1 MEYDE
6 ALIASYGGFFY
17 NVPAYMLNLV
27 PVLKVEGTIQLTGE
41 ATTLG
46 SGQNLTI
53 QFTQPSG
60 MNELINKNLIAG
72 AYYAVGMDLQGINEN
87 VLGKRNYNLTTN
99 VLSQTAG
106 TLGNDDLIGE
116 HLHILMTT
124 YFLANDKIYKSG
136 AKLYNTTVRRT
147 LSEDITSFTLSVS
160 YLFGISKAAMPSG
173 VNIDVAM
180 DRVIAAAK
188 DGNTANEKSYMDIAG
203 LVSSYH
209 EHDIFEK
216 IDGFSSVSAVKALQT
231 ASRSRRSMPQ
241 TSVRCCQ
248 HFR

>member
-1 MEYDE
+1 M
-6 ALIASYGGFFY
+6 IAAYGGFLY

-27 PVLKVEGTIQLTGE
+27 PVLKVEGAIQLTGE

-53 QFTQPSG
+53 QFVQPSG
-60 MNELINKNLIAG
+60 MNESINKNLIAG
-72 AYYAVGMDLQGINEN
+72 AYYAIGIDLQGVNEN

-116 HLHILMTT
+116 HLILATT

-136 AKLYNTTVRRT
+136 AKLYNTTITRT
-147 LSEDITSFTLSVS
+147 LSEGITSFTLSVS

-173 VNIDVAM
+173 VNMDVAM
-180 DRVIAAAK
+180 DRVIVVAK
-188 DGNTANEKSYMDIAG
+188 DGNISKEIAYMNIAG
-203 LVSSYH
+203 LVSSYN

-216 IDGFSSVSAVKALQT
+216 IDGFSSVSTVRALQV
-231 ASRSRRSMPQ
+231 ANANGIAIEK
-241 TSVRCCQ
+241 
-248 HFR
+248 

>member
-60 MNELINKNLIAG
+60 MNESINKNLIAG

-136 AKLYNTTVRRT
+136 AKLYNTTPTCSCFVGSDVYWKKTISPINGSCVMRT
-147 LSEDITSFTLSVS
+147 LLLILS
-160 YLFGISKAAMPSG
+160 LFA
-173 VNIDVAM
+173 
-180 DRVIAAAK
+180 
-188 DGNTANEKSYMDIAG
+188 KSY
-203 LVSSYH
+203 
-209 EHDIFEK
+209 K
-216 IDGFSSVSAVKALQT
+216 ILT
-231 ASRSRRSMPQ
+231 PL
-241 TSVRCCQ
+241 
-248 HFR
+248 